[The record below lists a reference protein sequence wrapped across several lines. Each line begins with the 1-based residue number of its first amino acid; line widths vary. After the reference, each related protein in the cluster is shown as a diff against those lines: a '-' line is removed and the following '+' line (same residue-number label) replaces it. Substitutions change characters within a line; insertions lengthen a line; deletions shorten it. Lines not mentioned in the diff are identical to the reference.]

1 MTRATNLLFSNG
13 SLADSLEHH
22 LHQIVQSVEEW
33 NEEDLLSRPDSD
45 IADLLVEKYSVA
57 APVLDKA
64 NISQEPVT
72 ETYVE
77 EMQFGERIRIK
88 HTLVTIVVPYSGES
102 DVFRLQPN
110 PHGWNP
116 PRGTLT
122 ATALKLSWSGPGHDV
137 AAAKQSLDEQLTAV
151 ESWLANAAQN
161 IAAFNQQARTHALQ
175 HVARRKAVVL
185 ANRDLEASIGYPV
198 VKRPDAASYSFP
210 MRRKKIDFPRVAPAG
225 PFRPEPA
232 IAEAHYE
239 EALRVLVNAR
249 NGLER
254 SPSTTAKL
262 GEEDI
267 RNLLLVTLNGQF
279 EGAAAGEVFNCT
291 GKTDILIRV
300 EDRHVFIGECKI
312 WKGPKTITDTI
323 DQLLGYLTWRDTKAA
338 VLLFVRDG
346 SLSEITPKAV
356 AKFREHANFKRN
368 GVHDEF
374 GERHDFVLHANGD
387 TAREIKIAF
396 MPFVLP
402 R

>member
-1 MTRATNLLFSNG
+1 
-13 SLADSLEHH
+13 
-22 LHQIVQSVEEW
+22 
-33 NEEDLLSRPDSD
+33 
-45 IADLLVEKYSVA
+45 
-57 APVLDKA
+57 
-64 NISQEPVT
+64 
-72 ETYVE
+72 
-77 EMQFGERIRIK
+77 MQFGERIRIK
-88 HTLVTIVVPYSGES
+88 QTLVTIVVPYSGEG
-102 DVFRLQPN
+102 DVFRLQPS

-116 PRGTLT
+116 PQGTLT
-122 ATALKLSWSGPGHDV
+122 PTAVKLHWSGSGHEV
-137 AAAKQSLDEQLTAV
+137 AAAKKSLDDQLASV
-151 ESWLANAAQN
+151 ESWLATATLN
-161 IAAFNQQARTHALQ
+161 IATFNQQARAHAVQ
-175 HVARRKAVVL
+175 EVARRKALVL
-185 ANRDLEASIGYPV
+185 ANRGLEASLGYPV
-198 VKRPDAASYSFP
+198 VRRTDAASYSFP
-210 MRRKKIDFPRVAPAG
+210 MRRRKIDFPRVAATG

-254 SPSTTAKL
+254 SPSTTAKMS
-262 GEEDI
+262 EEDI
-267 RNLLLVTLNGQF
+267 RNLLLVTLNAQF
-279 EGAAAGEVFNCT
+279 EGAASGEVFNCT

-356 AKFREHANFKRN
+356 ARFREHANFKRN
-368 GVHDEF
+368 GVNDEF
-374 GERHDFVLHANGD
+374 GERHDFVLHANAD

-396 MPFVLP
+396 MPFALP